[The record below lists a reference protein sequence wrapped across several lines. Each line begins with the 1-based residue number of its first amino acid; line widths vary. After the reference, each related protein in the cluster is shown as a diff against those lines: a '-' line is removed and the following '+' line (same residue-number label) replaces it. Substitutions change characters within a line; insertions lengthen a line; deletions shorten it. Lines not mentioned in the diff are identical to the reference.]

1 MNRISQAFR
10 AFFGLLF
17 GGKLPD
23 DLIAELGLSAKPLK
37 PAAAAKPAAAV
48 VVPKP
53 SAADGALQLLGIL
66 QRDGRMLDFFLE
78 DVSPYTDEQVGNA
91 VRGVH
96 APVKETLERF
106 FQFAPVI
113 DGVEGTS
120 VQAPAK
126 DPARVK
132 YIGNVPATPPSGGVL
147 RHRGWQVTKIDF
159 PAFPASQN
167 LKLLAPAELEIE

>member
-10 AFFGLLF
+10 AFFALLF

-23 DLIAELGLSAKPLK
+23 DLINDLGLSVR
-37 PAAAAKPAAAV
+37 AAKPAAKPAA

-96 APVKETLERF
+96 TPVKETLERF
-106 FQFAPVI
+106 FKFAPVI
-113 DGVEGTS
+113 DGVEGTA
-120 VQAPAK
+120 VQTPGK
-126 DPARVK
+126 DPALVK
-132 YIGNVPATPPSGGVL
+132 FIGNVPATPPSGGVL
-147 RHRGWQVTKIDF
+147 RHRGWQVTQVDF
-159 PAFPASQN
+159 PAFPTGQN
-167 LKLLAPAELEIE
+167 LKLIAPAELEIE

>member
-10 AFFGLLF
+10 AFFALLF

-23 DLIAELGLSAKPLK
+23 DLINELGLSVRPAKPV
-37 PAAAAKPAAAV
+37 AKPAP

-53 SAADGALQLLGIL
+53 SAAEGALQLLGIL

-96 APVKETLERF
+96 TPVKETLERF
-106 FQFAPVI
+106 FKFAPVI

-120 VQAPAK
+120 VQAPSK
-126 DPARVK
+126 DPAMVK
-132 YIGNVPATPPSGGVL
+132 FIGNLTAAPPSGGVL
-147 RHRGWQVTKIDF
+147 RHRGWQVTKVDF

-167 LKLLAPAELEIE
+167 LKLIAPAELEIE